1 MADVKESAMTQ
12 KSDCKWVRALDANGN
27 SIRISKEDLAAVVGE
42 LLPLKD
48 IYDGVFIMYHR
59 KSDDIQMCVKPDKWQ
74 SYQNSGEIA
83 EGVLVSE
90 GGRNIIVAPTDA
102 YLYWSSAAVSGGG
115 TTTSDR
121 LAALDDFEGKANTA
135 SQITHTECQ
144 GENYAPGF
152 CSLYSR
158 TNANGKGLTA
168 GKWWL
173 PSVGELML
181 IYSNIRKINHCLS
194 LIAGATQLP
203 ENTHWASTEGGSTY
217 AWGLGFTHGAL
228 SWITKALHQ
237 YRVRPVSTF
246 IS

>member
-1 MADVKESAMTQ
+1 MIQ
-12 KSDCKWVRALDANGN
+12 KKKFSDAIAAN
-27 SIRISKEDLAAVVGE
+27 ISVVGE

-48 IYDGVFIMYHR
+48 IYDGVFIMFHR
-59 KSDDIQMCVKPDKWQ
+59 KSDDFSLCVKPGKWA

-83 EGVLVSE
+83 DGVLISE
-90 GGRNIIVAPTDA
+90 GGRNLVVAPTDA
-102 YLYWSSAAVSGGG
+102 NLYWSSASVSGGG
-115 TTTSDR
+115 ATTADR
-121 LAALDDFEGKANTA
+121 LKALDDFEGKANTA

-173 PSVGELML
+173 PSAGELML
-181 IYSNIRKINHCLS
+181 MYSNMRKINHCLS

-203 ENTHWASTEGGSTY
+203 ESAHWSSTERSSTY
-217 AWGLGFTHGAL
+217 ACSLNFYTGDLSTWG
-228 SWITKALHQ
+228 TKVSSQ
-237 YRVRPVSTF
+237 YRVRPVSAF

>member
-1 MADVKESAMTQ
+1 M
-12 KSDCKWVRALDANGN
+12 
-27 SIRISKEDLAAVVGE
+27 
-42 LLPLKD
+42 
-48 IYDGVFIMYHR
+48 FHR
-59 KSDDIQMCVKPDKWQ
+59 KSDDFPLCVKPDKWQ

-83 EGVLVSE
+83 DGVLVSE
-90 GGRNIIVAPTDA
+90 GGRNIVVAPTDA
-102 YLYWSSAAVSGGG
+102 NLYWSSAAVSGGG

-121 LAALDDFEGKANTA
+121 LTALDDFEGKANTA

-181 IYSNIRKINHCLS
+181 VYSNMRKINHCLS

-203 ENTHWASTEGGSTY
+203 EVAHWSSTEGSSSY
-217 AWGLGFTHGAL
+217 AWHLYFSYGNLHSWFTKV
-228 SWITKALHQ
+228 SYQ
-237 YRVRPVSTF
+237 YRVRPVSAF

>member
-1 MADVKESAMTQ
+1 METIDFNEV
-12 KSDCKWVRALDANGN
+12 
-27 SIRISKEDLAAVVGE
+27 IRDPETISVVGE

-48 IYDGVFIMYHR
+48 IYDGVFIMFHR
-59 KSDDIQMCVKPDKWQ
+59 KSDDYPLCVKPDKWQ

-83 EGVLVSE
+83 DGVLVSE
-90 GGRNIIVAPTDA
+90 GGRNIVVAPTDA
-102 YLYWSSAAVSGGG
+102 NLYWSSAAVSGGG

-121 LAALDDFEGKANTA
+121 LTALDDFKGKNNTA
-135 SQITHTECQ
+135 AQITHTECQ
-144 GENYAPGF
+144 GDNYAPGF

-173 PSVGELML
+173 PSLGELML
-181 IYSNIRKINHCLS
+181 IYSNMRKINHCLS

-203 ENTHWASTEGGSTY
+203 EYAHWSSTENSSTNAWYLIFSGGY
-217 AWGLGFTHGAL
+217 LNGWG
-228 SWITKALHQ
+228 TKVASQ
-237 YRVRPVSTF
+237 NRVRPVSAF